1 MMSSTVV
8 NIVVPLLL
16 FFVYFALAKA
26 FTLVLKSRELAMG
39 FALAVP
45 MALPY
50 IVSGILRQPVGTG
63 FLISAFFTLA
73 WIVFLALKQLRCSK
87 VKGVEFFDK
96 TELLSILFVVFLC
109 GSLLLPGI
117 YTDGYFI
124 PNANFDFIYQTV
136 DSRYMYLHQPTVF
149 NPTATGAADLPLS
162 WFANEQGRYLSS
174 VLQAVVSSYIFGGDY
189 LAGSISVFVF
199 FYFVYIVATYC
210 VIEAAG
216 LNRLAALLVTLVV
229 AMMPYFWLSIRY
241 MLIGQLS
248 ALPVFLFILAAL
260 LKRPMSLLEDKS
272 IIVLCGLLCLIY
284 FALGFVAC
292 AFIAAFILLA
302 YRTERIEAKKT
313 FYTVV
318 ALGAIPLLIYFSPYS
333 SSPNVAISV
342 VLHWFEVIFSKM
354 YSTGNV
360 AEVSVDYL
368 SELVSLRILGVDIS
382 PFLPKLLL
390 LSDFW
395 YFLIFALSL
404 ALLALITYLVVRL
417 PTKINSV
424 KALWFTY
431 LVFCV
436 TFYVTQGGYL
446 LFKILSYMAIA
457 PVVVYISVFLNSK
470 RAMRVVLA
478 IILLVGGVLNAAQTL
493 SLAGAFSADRF
504 GARFTP
510 GVGGSSDY
518 VQLVQYL
525 KKETSKKRLWLNL
538 SNPAAQ
544 AFVLLG
550 AGNFTDNGVK
560 NNYQILENSRWS
572 DNACDFPSIKE
583 DDLVVVNSI
592 YSPIHDGR
600 PRDVY
605 RNPEFENSTYA
616 VVKMK
621 NVERLSAFSRGFYGP
636 EPANFDWNHS
646 FNIGRWSSGRSAVVF
661 YNSKPENFQL
671 KVLAFNGL
679 GLKISHESKVLEYA
693 LPASPS
699 FQPLAL
705 GALKSGW
712 NCVQMSG
719 NGSVLNS
726 SFNRL
731 LFRNKNL
738 DSRPIKYMVTL
749 DVAD

>member
-1 MMSSTVV
+1 MPLVV
-8 NIVVPLLL
+8 NIVLPLLL
-16 FFVYFALAKA
+16 FLVYLALARA
-26 FTLVLKSRELAMG
+26 FMLVLKERELAMG

-50 IVSGILRQPVGTG
+50 IVSGVLQRSVGTG
-63 FLISAFFTLA
+63 FLISAFFMLTL
-73 WIVFLALKQLRCSK
+73 IVFFTLKQLRCSG
-87 VKGVEFFDK
+87 VKNVSFFDRA
-96 TELLSILFVVFLC
+96 ELLSVLFIVFLC
-109 GSLLLPGI
+109 GSLLLPGV

-162 WFANEQGRYLSS
+162 WSSNEQGRYLSS
-174 VLQAVVSSYIFGGDY
+174 VLQAVVSNYVFDGDY
-189 LAGSISVFVF
+189 LAGSISVFIF
-199 FYFVYIVATYC
+199 FYLVYIVATYC

-216 LNRLAALLVTLVV
+216 LNRLAALLITLVV
-229 AMMPYFWLSIRY
+229 AMMPYFWASIRY

-248 ALPVFLFILAAL
+248 ALPLFLFILAAL
-260 LKRPMSLLEDKS
+260 LKRPMNLLQNKS
-272 IIVLCGLLCLIY
+272 ILVLCGLLCLIY
-284 FALGFVAC
+284 FALGFVTC
-292 AFIAAFILLA
+292 AFVAVLILLTYGAKNIAA
-302 YRTERIEAKKT
+302 KKA
-313 FYTVV
+313 FYTLV

-333 SSPNVAISV
+333 SSPEVAISV
-342 VLHWFEVIFSKM
+342 VRHWFEVIFTKM
-354 YSTGNV
+354 YSTRSV
-360 AEVSVDYL
+360 DEVSVDYL
-368 SELVSLRILGVDIS
+368 SELISLRILGLDIS
-382 PFLPKLLL
+382 PILAKLLSL
-390 LSDFW
+390 NDFW
-395 YFLIFALSL
+395 YFSIFALSL
-404 ALLALITYLVVRL
+404 VLLAFITYLVVRL
-417 PTKINSV
+417 PSKANAV

-431 LVFCV
+431 LVFCA
-436 TFYVTQGGYL
+436 TFYLTQGGYL
-446 LFKILSYMAIA
+446 LFKMLSYMAIA

-470 RAMRVVLA
+470 RPMRVALGVALFAGVL
-478 IILLVGGVLNAAQTL
+478 LNAAQTL
-493 SLAGAFSADRF
+493 FLVGAFSADRF

-510 GVGGSSDY
+510 GVGGSNDY

-525 KKETSKKRLWLNL
+525 GKETSKNRLWINL

-550 AGNFTDNGVK
+550 AGNFTDKGIK
-560 NNYQILENSRWS
+560 NNYQLLENSRWS
-572 DNACDFPSIKE
+572 DQACDFPSINE

-592 YSPIHDGR
+592 YSPVHDGR

-621 NVERLSAFSRGFYGP
+621 NVERLSAYSRGFYGP
-636 EPANFDWNHS
+636 EPVNFDWNHT
-646 FNIGRWSSGRSAVVF
+646 FNIGRWSSGRSAVVV
-661 YNSKPENFQL
+661 YNSNPENFHL

-679 GLKISHESKVLEYA
+679 GLKISHGSKVLEYA

-712 NCVQMSG
+712 SCVEISG
-719 NGSVLNS
+719 NGSALTS

-731 LFRNKNL
+731 IFKNKNL
-738 DSRPIKYMVTL
+738 DSRPIEYMVTL
-749 DVAD
+749 DVTD